1 MGGKDYYSILGVS
14 RNASQEEIKK
24 AYRRLALKYHP
35 DRNKGNP
42 QAEERFKEINE
53 AYAVLSDP
61 EKRRQYDMFGAE
73 GFHQRFTQE
82 DIFRNFDF
90 SSIFSEFGL
99 GGDDFI
105 SRIFGGMGAGT
116 GGFGGRRKRCQ
127 QGAPFGFD
135 FYSQQAG
142 GGAQKGQ
149 DVTLELTI
157 SLEESIRGTEKL
169 ITYQLNGKQE
179 RVSVK
184 IPPGIEE
191 GKKLRLA
198 GKGQPSPW
206 GGQPGDLYIKIRI
219 APHPVFRRE
228 KNDLFLTR
236 HIKLSEALLGTEIS
250 VPTLNGKTLKLKV
263 PPGIQSHTKMR
274 LKNQGVK
281 SLTNGNK
288 GDMYVEIVVDL
299 PKQLTPEQKKLVEK
313 LAQDGL

>member
-1 MGGKDYYSILGVS
+1 MAGKDYYSILGVP
-14 RNASQEEIKK
+14 RNATQDEIKK
-24 AYRRLALKYHP
+24 AYRKLALKYHP

-90 SSIFSEFGL
+90 GSIFSEFGL

-105 SRIFGGMGAGT
+105 SRIFGGMGG
-116 GGFGGRRKRCQ
+116 GPGFGGQRRRCHQGSPFGYDFFSQ
-127 QGAPFGFD
+127 QGSPRP
-135 FYSQQAG
+135 
-142 GGAQKGQ
+142 QKGQ
-149 DVTLELTI
+149 DVVIEITI
-157 SLEESIRGTEKL
+157 SLEESVQGAEKL

-206 GGQPGDLYIKIRI
+206 GGPPGDLYIKIRI

-228 KNDLFLTR
+228 KNDLYLKR

-263 PPGIQSHTKMR
+263 PPGVQSHTKMR
-274 LKNQGVK
+274 LKNQGIK
-281 SLTNGNK
+281 SLTNGRK
-288 GDMYVEIVVDL
+288 GDMYVEIVVDI
-299 PKQLTPEQKKLVEK
+299 PKQLTPEQRKLVEK
-313 LAQDGL
+313 LARGGI

>member
-1 MGGKDYYSILGVS
+1 MAGKDYYAILGVS
-14 RNASQEEIKK
+14 RNASQDEIKK
-24 AYRRLALKYHP
+24 AYRKLALKYHP

-42 QAEERFKEINE
+42 AAEERFKEINE

-73 GFHQRFTQE
+73 GFGQRFSQE

-90 SSIFSEFGL
+90 SSIFSEFGI

-105 SRIFGGMGAGT
+105 GRIFGHMGKGS
-116 GGFGGRRKRCQ
+116 GFGGHRRRCQ
-127 QGAPFGFD
+127 QEAPFGFD
-135 FYSQQAG
+135 FFSQQASPG
-142 GGAQKGQ
+142 TQKGQ
-149 DVTLELTI
+149 DITVELTI
-157 SLEESIRGTEKL
+157 SLEESVRGTEKL
-169 ITYQLNGKQE
+169 ITYQLDGRKE

-206 GGQPGDLYIKIRI
+206 GGPPGDLYIKIRI
-219 APHPVFRRE
+219 APHPVFKRE
-228 KNDLFLTR
+228 KNNLYLTR
-236 HIKLSEALLGTEIS
+236 HVKLSEALLGTEIS

-274 LKNQGVK
+274 LKEQGVR
-281 SLTNGNK
+281 SLANGKK
-288 GDMYVEIVVDL
+288 GDLYVEIVVDL
-299 PKQLTPEQKKLVEK
+299 PKKLTPEQKKLVEK
-313 LAQDGL
+313 LAKEGV

>member
-1 MGGKDYYSILGVS
+1 MAGKDYYAILGVS
-14 RNASQEEIKK
+14 RNASQDEIKK
-24 AYRRLALKYHP
+24 AYRKLALKYHP

-42 QAEERFKEINE
+42 EAEERFKEINE

-73 GFHQRFTQE
+73 GFGQRFTQE

-105 SRIFGGMGAGT
+105 SRIFGHMGQGS
-116 GGFGGRRKRCQ
+116 GFGGHRRRCQ
-127 QGAPFGFD
+127 QEAPFGFD
-135 FYSQQAG
+135 FFSRQASPG
-142 GGAQKGQ
+142 TQKGQ
-149 DVTLELTI
+149 DITVELTI
-157 SLEESIRGTEKL
+157 SLEESVRGTEKL
-169 ITYQLNGKQE
+169 ITYQLNGRQE

-206 GGQPGDLYIKIRI
+206 GGPPGDLYIKIRI

-228 KNDLFLTR
+228 KNDLYLTR
-236 HIKLSEALLGTEIS
+236 HVKLSEALLGTEIS

-274 LKNQGVK
+274 LKEQGVR
-281 SLTNGNK
+281 SLANGKK
-288 GDMYVEIVVDL
+288 GDLYVEIVVDL
-299 PKQLTPEQKKLVEK
+299 PKKLTPEQRKLVEK
-313 LAQDGL
+313 LAKEGV

>member
-1 MGGKDYYSILGVS
+1 MGSKDYYSILGVS
-14 RNASQEEIKK
+14 RNATQDEIKK
-24 AYRRLALKYHP
+24 AYRKLALKYHP

-42 QAEERFKEINE
+42 EAEERFKEINE

-61 EKRRQYDMFGAE
+61 DKRRQYDMFGAE
-73 GFHQRFTQE
+73 GFHQRFSQE

-105 SRIFGGMGAGT
+105 SRIFGGMGTGP
-116 GGFGGRRKRCQ
+116 GGFGGSRRRCH
-127 QGAPFGFD
+127 QGSPFGYD
-135 FYSQQAG
+135 FFSQQAG
-142 GGAQKGQ
+142 RSPQKGQ
-149 DVTLELTI
+149 DLTIEITI
-157 SLEESIRGTEKL
+157 SLEESVHGTEKL
-169 ITYQLNGKQE
+169 ITYQLNGRQE

-184 IPPGIEE
+184 IPAGIEE

-206 GGQPGDLYIKIRI
+206 GGPAGDLYIKIRI
-219 APHPVFRRE
+219 APHPVFRRK
-228 KNDLFLTR
+228 KNDLYLTR

-281 SLTNGNK
+281 SLTNGTR
-288 GDMYVEIVVDL
+288 GDLYVEIVVDL
-299 PKQLTPEQKKLVEK
+299 PKKLSPEQRKIVEE
-313 LAQDGL
+313 LAREGL